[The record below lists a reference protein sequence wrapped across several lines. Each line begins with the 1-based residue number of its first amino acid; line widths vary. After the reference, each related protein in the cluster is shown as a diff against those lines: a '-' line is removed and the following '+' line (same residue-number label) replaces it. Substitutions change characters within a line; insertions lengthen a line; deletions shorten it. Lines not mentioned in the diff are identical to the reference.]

1 MADWKKVAVSGSD
14 VSQFNN
20 DSGYITSATANHA
33 FATASFNG
41 TNLVANS
48 TDGTLNFTSGS
59 GGEAGLKIT
68 ATAGTDTL
76 DFSLGANSVPNAA
89 LANKG
94 VTVGTTLIN
103 LGSDATT
110 IVGLTSVTSTGF
122 TGTLSATSVL
132 ADGVTATTQTSG
144 DNSTKVA
151 TTAYVDTVATAADL
165 DLVGDGSTSTAV
177 DLDSQTLTFTGQDG
191 LQLSASAQTITATI
205 ADGGI
210 ANAKLANST
219 ISGKALGTNLD
230 TLATDNTTLEYTSAG
245 FYNGNQNKTI
255 RIKDGGVDTDA
266 IADSLGTIG
275 VNSFTGSFSGS
286 FTGDVDINLDDL
298 TDGNGISNFT
308 YDGNA
313 PASVAVQADTTT
325 GGSTVPVAVS
335 GNGVGLDLT
344 TIDGAGI
351 SVLGSELRIDFT
363 EADLTGLT
371 AAGPDQLSISSLST
385 IIATEGNNRVIT
397 SDGDGTLTAEP
408 NFTFNG
414 TDLLVTGN
422 ERITGN
428 LVVEGTASFQNQENL
443 QVADRFI
450 LMASGSAT
458 AGDGGIVIQ
467 QGTQDVG
474 ELFGFD
480 ANLTRWAVTSSFD
493 AGQSTFVPDAFMAT
507 AIEGAG
513 TDPDATPARYDKKG
527 NIFVGTDQGIWIYS

>member
-14 VSQFNN
+14 ISQFNN
-20 DSGYITSATANHA
+20 DSGYITSATSNHA

-59 GGEAGLKIT
+59 GGQLGILIT
-68 ATAGTDTL
+68 ANAGTDTL
-76 DFSLGANSVPNAA
+76 DFSLGANSVKNAA
-89 LANKG
+89 LLNDS
-94 VTVGTTLIN
+94 VTIGSTEIN
-103 LGSDATT
+103 LGATATT
-110 IVGLTSVTSTGF
+110 ITGLTSVTSTGF

-132 ADGVTATTQTSG
+132 ADGVTATTQTAG
-144 DNSTKVA
+144 DSSTKVA
-151 TTAYVDTVATAADL
+151 TTAFVAAAATAADL
-165 DLVGDGSTSTAV
+165 DLVGDGSTTTAV
-177 DLDSQTLTFTGQDG
+177 DLDSQTLTFAGQDG

-205 ADGGI
+205 ANGGI

-219 ISGKALGTNLD
+219 ISGKALGTQLDNLIVD
-230 TLATDNTTLEYTSAG
+230 NATLNLNTGTT
-245 FYNGNQNKTI
+245 YNGAAARTI
-255 RIKDGGVDTDA
+255 SIKDGGVDTAA
-266 IADSLGTIG
+266 IADSLGTLG
-275 VNSFTGSFSGS
+275 VNQFTGSFSGS
-286 FTGDVDINLDDL
+286 FTGDVDINLADL
-298 TDGNGISNFT
+298 TDGFGISNFT

-313 PASVAVQADTTT
+313 PASVSVQADSTT
-325 GGSTVPVAVS
+325 GGNTVPVAVS
-335 GNGVGLDLT
+335 SNGVGLDLS
-344 TIDGAGI
+344 TIDGTGI
-351 SVLGSELRIDFT
+351 SVFESELRIDFRQ
-363 EADLTGLT
+363 ADLTGLT

-385 IIATEGNNRVIT
+385 VIATDGANRILT

-458 AGDGGIVIQ
+458 AGDGGIVVQ

-480 ANLTRWAVTSSFD
+480 ANLTRWAITSSFD
-493 AGQSTFVPDAFMAT
+493 ASLSTFVPDAFMAT

-513 TDPDATPARYDKKG
+513 IDPDATPARYDKKG